1 MKAKAAKGT
10 VEARVADVLRVR
22 LDGGQFFQIREY
34 VREMEAKGEAPWAV
48 PEGGKPLSD
57 SQLRRYSRRADSAM
71 AEASRASR
79 GKLFREHVS
88 RRLNLYAR
96 AINKGDERTALAV
109 LRDLAE
115 LQGLYGDELTR
126 QLEDLRQRVERLTGG
141 DNGDGGGGAC
151 GVANPQPGA
160 GPAGGGPAGDAAA
173 GPAEGGP
180 GGDLHGLVDDAGPL
194 ADGAPPQPL
203 FPDAAAL

>member
-1 MKAKAAKGT
+1 MKAKATKGT

-126 QLEDLRQRVERLTGG
+126 QLEELRQRVERLTGG
-141 DNGDGGGGAC
+141 DNGDGGGGAG
-151 GVANPQPGA
+151 GVAGTQPG
-160 GPAGGGPAGDAAA
+160 A